1 MERMATESCLGLTQK
16 LLRSVPARASLY
28 NSLKPNPKYQSAAP
42 HPATPSNPNGN
53 ACASRFK
60 DTICARTKDFGRGT
74 NRPLGRA
81 QEREQVEH
89 KEPGHARA
97 VDRPR
102 VLKQVVPDQ

>member
-1 MERMATESCLGLTQK
+1 M
-16 LLRSVPARASLY
+16 
-28 NSLKPNPKYQSAAP
+28 
-42 HPATPSNPNGN
+42 
-53 ACASRFK
+53 
-60 DTICARTKDFGRGT
+60 DTICARTKDFGQGT